1 MLEIEPLAVVFGLS
15 MTKDRCLIDVVQELK
30 TVLTGWQA
38 CFGIA
43 EVLSPLREIDKDWP
57 TRAAG

>member
-1 MLEIEPLAVVFGLS
+1 MLEIEPLAVVFRLS
-15 MTKDRCLIDVVQELK
+15 MTKDRCLIDIVQELK
-30 TVLTGWQA
+30 TALTGWQA

-57 TRAAG
+57 ARAAG